1 MPKRHETLRPGFLE
15 SGWNGGIPM
24 CPGKRNPSFSVGL
37 DYLVRT

>member
-15 SGWNGGIPM
+15 SGRNGGIPM
-24 CPGKRNPSFSVGL
+24 CLGKQNPSFSVGL